1 MANAKKK
8 ARGKAQG
15 RVTPK
20 GTVARQNR
28 ARARTEQP
36 LPQVG
41 RRPSRP
47 GLLLAIGILWA
58 AAGIFALLNLH
69 AAWKLIPGIVFIGI
83 GILYLRAAGTAYL
96 RQTGRA

>member
-1 MANAKKK
+1 VANAKKK
-8 ARGKAQG
+8 GG

-20 GTVARQNR
+20 GTVAGQSQSQSR
-28 ARARTEQP
+28 ARAQAEQP

-41 RRPSRP
+41 RRPTRP
-47 GLLLAIGILWA
+47 GLLLGIGVLWV
-58 AAGIFALLNLH
+58 AAGIVTLIRLH
-69 AAWKLIPGIVFIGI
+69 AAWKLIPGLVFIGI